1 MEVNRKHIW
10 MWLKNIFP
18 YTDAEVYKLLEIFGD
33 IEEIYYADVFDKFN
47 FKANI
52 KRKLSDKGLL
62 KVYQTLN
69 WCSALNVNIISI
81 EDDEYPEPLRHIF
94 EPPPLLYVRGDV
106 SCLKHE
112 VIISGVGTRSCNE
125 YGESAA
131 YNIAKELAESGVL
144 LCSGMARGID
154 TAVNTG
160 ALDGGGK
167 TIAVLGTS
175 IDKIY
180 PPENASLYRG
190 IIEKGAVVSEHPPG
204 YRGCRIDFPRRN
216 RIIAGLARGVFVCQA
231 PARSG
236 SLITARM
243 ALDMGRDL
251 FCVAGNI
258 EPINEGGNALLSEGA
273 AKVVITSDDI
283 LCEYFSYERKPS
295 PEENRQEKSKNISSL
310 QQRILSELG
319 YNKLSEDEL
328 CERLDINYAEL
339 ARELTSL
346 EISDIIAIENGS
358 VFLK

>member
-18 YTDAEVYKLLEIFGD
+18 YTDAEIYKLLECFGD
-33 IEEIYYADVFDKFN
+33 IEEIYYADVFDEFN
-47 FKANI
+47 FKPNI
-52 KRKLSDKGLL
+52 KRKLSDKSLI

-69 WCSALNVNIISI
+69 WCSALKVSIISI

-112 VIISGVGTRSCNE
+112 VIISGVGTRNCNK

-131 YNIAKELAESGVL
+131 YNISKELAESGVL
-144 LCSGMARGID
+144 LVSGMARGID
-154 TAVNTG
+154 SAVNTG

-180 PPENASLYRG
+180 PPENARLYKR
-190 IIEKGAVVSEHPPG
+190 IIENGAVVSEHPPG
-204 YRGCRIDFPRRN
+204 YGWSKIDFPRRN

-231 PARSG
+231 PVRSG

-251 FCVAGNI
+251 FCVVGNI

-273 AKVVITSDDI
+273 AKLVVTSDDI
-283 LCEYFSYERKPS
+283 LCEYFSYDKRPS
-295 PEENRQEKSKNISSL
+295 PEAKRQEKSKNISSV

-328 CERLDINYAEL
+328 CERLDISYKDL
-339 ARELTSL
+339 ARELTTL
-346 EISDIIAIENGS
+346 EILDIIGIENGS
-358 VFLK
+358 IFLK